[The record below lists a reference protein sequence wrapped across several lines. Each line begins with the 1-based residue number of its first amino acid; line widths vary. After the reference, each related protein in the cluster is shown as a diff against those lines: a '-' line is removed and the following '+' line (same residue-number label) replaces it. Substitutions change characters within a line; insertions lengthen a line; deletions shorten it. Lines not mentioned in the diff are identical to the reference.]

1 MMAKLLEK
9 TLDTYYSLV
18 PYHLRPGEL
27 VYRFKCWAWHRYST
41 VKPRHLPHTWVDRSH
56 LMPHMMFEILSD
68 FIEKECDEDCHVDW
82 EASGHMVEVDGKQV
96 NVRDEMQDLYDWWHQ
111 DYLKNRDN
119 IYDEWHEH
127 REQHVRDVFTRV
139 DQDTA
144 DWVKSVDPEA
154 DEDDLEEWTNEYS
167 SEEARIENERLF
179 KEAGERETFYI
190 EELNRRLHRL
200 VNVIS
205 YMWT

>member
-1 MMAKLLEK
+1 MSLKDKLQSA
-9 TLDTYYSLV
+9 YWSAI
-18 PYHLRPGEL
+18 PYHLRPGQL

-41 VKPRHLPHTWVDRSH
+41 VKPRTLPHTWVDRCS

-82 EASGHMVEVDGKQV
+82 EASGHMVTVDGKEV

-111 DYLKNRDN
+111 DYLEN
-119 IYDEWHEH
+119 IDHIHDEWHEH
-127 REQHVRDVFTRV
+127 HMMHVRNIFTRV
-139 DQDTA
+139 DEETA
-144 DWVKSVDPEA
+144 EWVKSVDP
-154 DEDDLEEWTNEYS
+154 DVNEDDLEEWETEYS
-167 SEEARIENERLF
+167 SEEARIEDERLF
-179 KEAGERETFYI
+179 EEARAKEIFYA

-200 VNVIS
+200 VNVIP